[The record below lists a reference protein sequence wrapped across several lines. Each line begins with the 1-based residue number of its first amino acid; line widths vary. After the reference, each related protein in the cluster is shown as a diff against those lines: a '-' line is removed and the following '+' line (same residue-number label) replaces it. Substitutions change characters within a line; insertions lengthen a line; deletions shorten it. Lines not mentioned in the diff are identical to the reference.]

1 MNPVAHVLGK
11 CLAVSRSW
19 LSTVYK
25 PEGGQI
31 MALYSL
37 QTRRWSDHGSL
48 QSTNQKVVR
57 SWLSTVYKPEG
68 GSVISAINSQVLAKL
83 GSERAEIR
91 AVLEVSQEKSFGA
104 SDLAITH
111 PFDITTEIFE
121 VYWLGFLTL
130 GNDWSK

>member
-11 CLAVSRSW
+11 CLAVS
-19 LSTVYK
+19 
-25 PEGGQI
+25 
-31 MALYSL
+31 
-37 QTRRWSDHGSL
+37 
-48 QSTNQKVVR
+48 R

-91 AVLEVSQEKSFGA
+91 EAVLEVSHEKSFGA

-111 PFDITTEIFE
+111 PFEIITEIFE
-121 VYWLGFLTL
+121 VYWLGFFYMVIL
-130 GNDWSK
+130 GNDWFK